1 MKGYLKTNNF
11 FDDAFDSL
19 FTPRFSGASSVMKTD
34 IKEREKEYEL
44 SIELAGFKKENVT
57 INFEKGY
64 LTVSGKNEEKEEGSK
79 FLRRERTVS
88 CSRSYYVGDIDKS
101 TVKAKFEN
109 GVLFITIPKEQ
120 EKVHESS
127 FIEIE

>member
-1 MKGYLKTNNF
+1 MKNYLRRSNF

-19 FTPRFSGASSVMKTD
+19 FAPTFSGTSSVMKTD

-44 SIELAGFKKENVT
+44 SIEMPGFKKENVT

-64 LTVSGKNEEKEEGSK
+64 LTVSGKNEEKDADTK
-79 FLRRERTVS
+79 YIRRERNVS

-101 TVKAKFEN
+101 AIKAKFEN
-109 GVLFITIPKEQ
+109 GILSIVIPKEQ
-120 EKVHESS
+120 EKIPESS